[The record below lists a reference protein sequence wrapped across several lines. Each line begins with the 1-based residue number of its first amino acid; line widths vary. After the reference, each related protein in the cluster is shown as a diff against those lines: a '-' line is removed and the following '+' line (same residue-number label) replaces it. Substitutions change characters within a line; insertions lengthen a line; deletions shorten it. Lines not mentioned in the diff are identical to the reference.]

1 MTNNERLKEI
11 ELEIKKLKKK
21 AEDLRKKEK
30 EVLDNHWLVKKMAD
44 LGFKR
49 NQLQISCYDEN
60 IYYLG
65 FINTDSIEAHF
76 YGNPDLSEL
85 YFYEVIY
92 ENYSTGDNYEI
103 NEFLEIQ
110 KEVEEILNDIDI
122 ARKILHKEFNLIE
135 DASEDFNYFVDKW
148 SEIIE
153 NENKKEA
160 K

>member
-1 MTNNERLKEI
+1 MTKNEERLKEI
-11 ELEIKKLKKK
+11 GLEIKKLKKE
-21 AEDLRKKEK
+21 AEILIAKEK

-49 NQLQISCYDEN
+49 KQLQISCQDEN

-76 YGNPDLSEL
+76 FGNPDLSEL

-92 ENYSTGDNYEI
+92 ENYSTEDNYEI

-122 ARKILHKEFNLIE
+122 ARKILHKEFKLID
-135 DASEDFNYFVDKW
+135 DASGNFDYFVGKW
-148 SEIIE
+148 REIIE
-153 NENKKEA
+153 NESKNN
-160 K
+160 

>member
-1 MTNNERLKEI
+1 MTKNEERLKEI
-11 ELEIKKLKKK
+11 GLEIKKLKKE
-21 AEDLRKKEK
+21 AEILIAKEK

-49 NQLQISCYDEN
+49 NQLQISCQDEN

-76 YGNPDLSEL
+76 FGNPDLSEL

-92 ENYSTGDNYEI
+92 ENYSTEDNYEI

-122 ARKILHKEFNLIE
+122 ARKILHKEFKLID
-135 DASEDFNYFVDKW
+135 DASGNFDYFVGKW
-148 SEIIE
+148 REIIE
-153 NENKKEA
+153 NESKNN
-160 K
+160 